1 MDRLDSAI
9 KQTQEDKTLV
19 YIMQWEK
26 AEAGTLYSKDKE
38 ALPQKLN

>member
-26 AEAGTLYSKDKE
+26 AEAGTLYSE
-38 ALPQKLN
+38 AALRQKLN